1 MKKLTIFF
9 LLILCSISYSQDF
22 DKLANAVVDKDLI
35 TLDSLLQ
42 TGIDVNI
49 TEEDRGATVLLI
61 ASSFKDYEDVV
72 SFLISRGADINFRG
86 KDGRTP
92 LIWAAGNSL
101 ESSKMLLENGADIN
115 AKGNDGMNAFIQSTF
130 GILSKKV
137 STDVMDL
144 LLENGA
150 DVNSAL
156 ISKNAAGWTALHF
169 AAINGDTELVEYL
182 ILKGANVNHT
192 SDGGSTA
199 LSLAKQE
206 KYEALVSLLKKHG
219 ALD

>member
-1 MKKLTIFF
+1 MQKLIIFF
-9 LLILCSISYSQDF
+9 LLILSSISYAQDF

-49 TEEDRGATVLLI
+49 TEEDRGSTVLLI

-156 ISKNAAGWTALHF
+156 ISKSAAGWTALHF
-169 AAINGDTELVEYL
+169 TAINGDTELAEYL
-182 ILKGANVNHT
+182 ILQGANINHT